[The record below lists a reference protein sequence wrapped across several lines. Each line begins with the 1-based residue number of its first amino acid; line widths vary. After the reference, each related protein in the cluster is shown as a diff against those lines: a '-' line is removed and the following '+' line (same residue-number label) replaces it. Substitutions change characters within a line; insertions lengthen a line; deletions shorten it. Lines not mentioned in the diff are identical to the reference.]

1 MKWKKTKANPQIHMF
16 DIETKSIE
24 VSASLSCGGC
34 QQQRPFAPGL
44 LGRLSTS
51 RLAATRMTR
60 PAIAGRVFW
69 AEYVWLALESSGHEY
84 ALLVPL
90 RRIGWDLQCTG
101 SGAELLGFEALFL
114 FV

>member
-1 MKWKKTKANPQIHMF
+1 
-16 DIETKSIE
+16 
-24 VSASLSCGGC
+24 
-34 QQQRPFAPGL
+34 
-44 LGRLSTS
+44 
-51 RLAATRMTR
+51 MTR

-69 AEYVWLALESSGHEY
+69 AEYVWLALESSGHEN

-90 RRIGWDLQCTG
+90 RRIGWDLQYTG